1 MIRSYISTI
10 AFVMLAS
17 FLNAQQDLQFTQ
29 WYMDPVNCNIAAA
42 GQSNLTNINAF
53 HRQQWVG
60 LGDSRPV
67 TTLLNV
73 DTKLG
78 ESPFGI
84 GVQFYQ
90 DDIANE
96 VNTVVKIGSSYTFN
110 PTSSGTKFSA
120 GLNATYFSK
129 KFGDDDYWVAIDDP
143 ATDNSIPTD
152 EQAGA
157 NFDVDFGLYMSNS
170 DKFYAGISTTHL
182 LEREFN
188 DMQFI
193 QPSRHYY
200 LMGGYNFSLNGN
212 DLILRTNFLAKS
224 DIAATA
230 IDFNVNVLF
239 VETVWAGVS
248 YRPGD
253 AVAPVVGYQL
263 RASQKD
269 QISSSEHFLRIGY
282 SYDVTTS
289 QLQSYQDGSHEV
301 FLSYGFQFLSTPIQN
316 KYANPRFL

>member
-17 FLNAQQDLQFTQ
+17 FLNAQQDPQFTQ

-60 LGDSRPV
+60 FGDSRPV

-73 DTKLG
+73 DTRFG

-90 DDIANE
+90 DDIGNE
-96 VNTVVKIGSSYTFN
+96 SNTMVKIGPSYTFN

-120 GLNATYFSK
+120 GFSVSYFSK
-129 KFGDDDYWVAIDDP
+129 NFGNDDYWIAIDDP
-143 ATDNSIPTD
+143 ASDNSIPTD
-152 EQAGA
+152 GEGDATI
-157 NFDVDFGLYMSNS
+157 DVDFGFFMKNS
-170 DKFYAGISTTHL
+170 DKYYAGISTTHL
-182 LEREFN
+182 LESAFN
-188 DMQFI
+188 DLSI

-248 YRPGD
+248 YRHGD